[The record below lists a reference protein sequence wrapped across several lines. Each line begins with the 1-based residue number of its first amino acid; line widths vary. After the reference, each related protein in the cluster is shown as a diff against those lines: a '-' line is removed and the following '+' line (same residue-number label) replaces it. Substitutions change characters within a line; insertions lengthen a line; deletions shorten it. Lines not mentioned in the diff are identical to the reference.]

1 MNYGV
6 FNLAVS
12 EFTLNINS
20 KTFFNFD
27 PTRVPSPCFVVDE
40 VAVENNLKIL
50 NRVQQESGAKV
61 LLALKA
67 FSMFSLAPLIT
78 QYLSGTCSSG
88 LHEALLAYE
97 EFGGNKKGAPNTP
110 EAHKEIHVFSAAFT
124 EPDLKELLT
133 FSDHIVF
140 NSFNQWNR
148 FQPLI
153 QQAIKERAEKGEV
166 IDFGLRIN
174 PMHSEGAVEIY
185 DPCAAGSRLGIP
197 FNTFMEN
204 APTPDALVAAG
215 INGLHFHTLCEQL
228 FEPLDRTLNAVEEK
242 FGEYLHKM
250 QWVNFGGG
258 HHITH
263 PDYNVDKL
271 IERIKA
277 FQQKYNVQVYMEP
290 GEAIAIHTG
299 VLVSEVLDLGYNQMD
314 LAILDTS
321 ATCHMP
327 DTLEM
332 PYRAEILDFSS
343 IGFGSAGEKDEKKY
357 SYRLGGQTCLAG
369 DVMGDYS
376 FDQPLEI
383 GQRLMF
389 DDMSHYTMVKT
400 STFNGIG
407 LPSLALWN
415 SETDKV
421 TVVKQFGYQD
431 FKQRLS

>member
-1 MNYGV
+1 M
-6 FNLAVS
+6 S
-12 EFTLNINS
+12 INS
-20 KTFFNFD
+20 KTFFNFNSS
-27 PTRVPSPCFVVDE
+27 RVPSPCFVVDE

-88 LHEALLAYE
+88 LHEALLGFE
-97 EFGGNKKGAPNTP
+97 EFGGNKKGA
-110 EAHKEIHVFSAAFT
+110 EHKEMHVFSAAFT
-124 EPDLKELLT
+124 ESDLKELLT

-140 NSFNQWNR
+140 NSFNQWQR

-153 QQAIKERAEKGEV
+153 QQAKADRLEKGEV

-174 PMHSEGAVEIY
+174 PMHSEGAAEIY

-197 FNTFMEN
+197 YDTFMQN
-204 APTPDALVAAG
+204 VPTPDDLVAAG

-228 FEPLDRTLNAVEEK
+228 FEPLDRTLTAVEEK
-242 FGEYLHKM
+242 FGDYLHKM

-263 PDYNVDKL
+263 SDYNVDKL
-271 IERIKA
+271 IARIKA
-277 FQQKYNVQVYMEP
+277 FQEKYDVQVYLEP

-332 PYRAEILDFSS
+332 PYRAEIFDPHS
-343 IGFGSAGEKDEKKY
+343 ISQTSAGEKDEKAFT
-357 SYRLGGQTCLAG
+357 YRLGGQTCLAG

-376 FDQPLEI
+376 FEQPLEI

-415 SETDKV
+415 SETDEV

>member
-1 MNYGV
+1 
-6 FNLAVS
+6 VS
-12 EFTLNINS
+12 INS

-50 NRVQQESGAKV
+50 NRVQKESGAKV

-67 FSMFSLAPLIT
+67 FSMFCLAPLIT
-78 QYLSGTCSSG
+78 KYLSGTCSSG
-88 LHEALLAYE
+88 LHEALLGYE
-97 EFGGNKKGAPNTP
+97 EFGGNKSGS
-110 EAHKEIHVFSAAFT
+110 EHKEMHVFSAAFT

-140 NSFNQWNR
+140 NSFNQWQR

-153 QQAIKERAEKGEV
+153 QQAKLERLENNGYENKQAL
-166 IDFGLRIN
+166 DFGLRIN
-174 PMHSEGAVEIY
+174 PMHSEGAAEIY

-197 FNTFMEN
+197 FDTFKQN
-204 APTPDALVAAG
+204 VPTPDDLVAAG

-228 FEPLDRTLNAVEEK
+228 FEPLDRTLAAVEEK

-250 QWVNFGGG
+250 DWVNFGGG

-263 PDYNVDKL
+263 PDYDVDKL
-271 IERIKA
+271 IARVKA
-277 FQQKYNVQVYMEP
+277 FQDKYDVQVYLEP

-332 PYRAEILDFSS
+332 PYRAEVIDLTSKS
-343 IGFGSAGEKDEKKY
+343 AAGEKGDKKY

-415 SETDKV
+415 SETDEV
-421 TVVKQFGYQD
+421 TIVKQFGYQD

>member
-1 MNYGV
+1 M
-6 FNLAVS
+6 S
-12 EFTLNINS
+12 INS

-78 QYLSGTCSSG
+78 KYLSGTCSSG
-88 LHEALLAYE
+88 LHEALLGYE
-97 EFGGNKKGAPNTP
+97 EFGGNKKGAANTA
-110 EAHKEIHVFSAAFT
+110 EAHKEMHVYSAAFT

-140 NSFNQWNR
+140 NSFNQWQR

-153 QQAIKERAEKGEV
+153 TQAKSDRLKKDEV

-174 PMHSEGAVEIY
+174 PMHSEGAAEIY

-197 FNTFMEN
+197 FDTFKQHV
-204 APTPDALVAAG
+204 PTPDDLVATG

-228 FEPLDRTLNAVEEK
+228 FEPLDRTLAAVEEQ

-250 QWVNFGGG
+250 NWVNFGGG

-263 PDYNVDKL
+263 PDYDVDKL
-271 IERIKA
+271 IARVKA
-277 FQQKYNVQVYMEP
+277 FQEKYDVQVYLEP

-332 PYRAEILDFSS
+332 PYRAEILDLSS
-343 IGFGSAGEKDEKKY
+343 KSSAGEVNVK
-357 SYRLGGQTCLAG
+357 SHTYRLGGQTCLAG
-369 DVMGDYS
+369 DVMGDDS

-389 DDMSHYTMVKT
+389 DDMAHYTMVKT

-415 SETDKV
+415 SETDEVK
-421 TVVKQFGYQD
+421 VVKQFGYQD

>member
-1 MNYGV
+1 M
-6 FNLAVS
+6 
-12 EFTLNINS
+12 TINS

-88 LHEALLAYE
+88 LHEALLGYE
-97 EFGGNKKGAPNTP
+97 EFGGNKKGAKNTA
-110 EAHKEIHVFSAAFT
+110 EGHKEMHVFSAAFT

-140 NSFNQWNR
+140 NSFNQWQR

-153 QQAIKERAEKGEV
+153 THAKSDRLKKNEALE
-166 IDFGLRIN
+166 FGLRIN
-174 PMHSEGAVEIY
+174 PMHSEGAAEIY

-197 FNTFMEN
+197 FDSFKQH
-204 APTPDALVAAG
+204 APTPDDLVASG

-228 FEPLDRTLNAVEEK
+228 FEPLDRTLTAVEEQ

-250 QWVNFGGG
+250 NWVNFGGG

-263 PDYNVDKL
+263 PDYAVDKL
-271 IERIKA
+271 IARVKA
-277 FQQKYNVQVYMEP
+277 FQAKYDVQVYLEP

-332 PYRAEILDFSS
+332 PYRAEIFDQVSNTA
-343 IGFGSAGEKDEKKY
+343 AGEQGEKKY

-415 SETDKV
+415 SETDEV

>member
-1 MNYGV
+1 M
-6 FNLAVS
+6 S
-12 EFTLNINS
+12 INS
-20 KTFFNFD
+20 KSFLKFD
-27 PTRVPSPCFVVDE
+27 ATRVPSPCFVVDE
-40 VAVENNLKIL
+40 VAVEKNLKIL

-67 FSMFSLAPLIT
+67 FSMFSLAPLVT
-78 QYLSGTCSSG
+78 KYLSGTCASG
-88 LHEALLAYE
+88 LHEALLGYE
-97 EFGGNKKGAPNTP
+97 EFGGKETGEDKK
-110 EAHKEIHVFSAAFT
+110 EVHVFSAAFT

-133 FSDHIVF
+133 FSDHVVF
-140 NSFNQWNR
+140 NSFNQWQR

-153 QQAIKERAEKGEV
+153 TEAKSKRAAQEQS

-174 PMHSEGAVEIY
+174 PMHSEGAAEIY

-197 FNTFMEN
+197 LEAFQQH
-204 APTPDALVAAG
+204 APTPEALVEQG
-215 INGLHFHTLCEQL
+215 ISGLHFHTLCEQL
-228 FEPLDRTLNAVEEK
+228 FEPLDRTLTAVEEQ

-250 QWVNFGGG
+250 EWVNFGGG

-263 PDYNVDKL
+263 PDYDVDKL
-271 IERIKA
+271 IARVKA
-277 FQQKYNVQVYMEP
+277 FQQKYDVQVYLEP

-299 VLVSEVLDLGYNQMD
+299 VLVSEVLDLGHNQMD

-332 PYRAEILDFSS
+332 PYRADIFTVNGDEIDV
-343 IGFGSAGEKDEKKY
+343 AAEQNKKPH

-407 LPSLALWN
+407 LPAIAIWN
-415 SETDKV
+415 SATDAV
-421 TVVKQFGYQD
+421 QVVKEFGYQD

>member
-1 MNYGV
+1 
-6 FNLAVS
+6 VS
-12 EFTLNINS
+12 INS

-40 VAVENNLKIL
+40 VAVEKNLKIL
-50 NRVQQESGAKV
+50 NRVQEESGAKV

-78 QYLSGTCSSG
+78 KYLSGTCSSG
-88 LHEALLAYE
+88 LHEALLGFE
-97 EFGGNKKGAPNTP
+97 EFGGNKKGADNTA

-140 NSFNQWNR
+140 NSFNQWQR

-153 QQAIKERAEKGEV
+153 TQAKLDRLKKNEV

-174 PMHSEGAVEIY
+174 PMHSEGAAEIY
-185 DPCAAGSRLGIP
+185 DPCAGGSRLGIP
-197 FNTFMEN
+197 FDTFKQH
-204 APTPDALVAAG
+204 APTPDNLLAAG

-228 FEPLDRTLNAVEEK
+228 FEPLDRTLTAVEDQ

-250 QWVNFGGG
+250 NWVNFGGG

-263 PDYNVDKL
+263 PDYDVDKL
-271 IERIKA
+271 IARVKV
-277 FQQKYNVQVYMEP
+277 FQEKYDVQVYLEP

-332 PYRAEILDFSS
+332 PYRAEVIDLVSKS
-343 IGFGSAGEKDEKKY
+343 AAGEKAEKQFT
-357 SYRLGGQTCLAG
+357 YRLGGQTCLAG

-376 FDQPLEI
+376 FDQQLKI

-415 SETDKV
+415 SETDEV